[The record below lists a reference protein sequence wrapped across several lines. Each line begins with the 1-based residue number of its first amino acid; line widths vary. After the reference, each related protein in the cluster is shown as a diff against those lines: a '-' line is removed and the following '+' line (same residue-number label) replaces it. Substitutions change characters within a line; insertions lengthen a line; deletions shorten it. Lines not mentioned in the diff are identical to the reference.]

1 MIPAARMEAGKERRL
16 PLSGA
21 AMGIL
26 EKQKAIRS
34 NDYVLAG
41 RGSGPAGKDTLGAMR
56 KRLGHHLVLPLAGTE
71 LHHLDRVPLGVAA
84 NPATKRRLIGAIS
97 TKEAKGWRR

>member
-1 MIPAARMEAGKERRL
+1 
-16 PLSGA
+16 
-21 AMGIL
+21 
-26 EKQKAIRS
+26 
-34 NDYVLAG
+34 
-41 RGSGPAGKDTLGAMR
+41 MR